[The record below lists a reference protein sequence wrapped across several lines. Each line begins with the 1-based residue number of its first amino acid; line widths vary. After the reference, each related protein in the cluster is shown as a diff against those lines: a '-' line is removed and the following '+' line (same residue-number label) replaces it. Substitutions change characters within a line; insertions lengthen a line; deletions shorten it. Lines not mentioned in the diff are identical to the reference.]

1 MATAMPANFA
11 AAVKNIKS
19 LNIEEMEDPEPPM
32 RKSHRCFECLKYEME
47 PGRDQPSAD
56 DVKELKTC
64 ACCKIARFC
73 SKECQSKAW
82 KRHKRTCKHI
92 DSLQKNDKVFSLAAC
107 ISEDLGELR
116 YWI

>member
-1 MATAMPANFA
+1 MAAAMPANFA

-32 RKSHRCFECLKYEME
+32 RKSHRCFECLKYANE
-47 PGRDQPSAD
+47 
-56 DVKELKTC
+56 VKELKTC

>member
-32 RKSHRCFECLKYEME
+32 RKSHRCFECLKY
-47 PGRDQPSAD
+47 AD
-56 DVKELKTC
+56 EVKELKTC

-82 KRHKRTCKHI
+82 KRHKKTCKHI

-107 ISEDLGELR
+107 MSEDLGELR
-116 YWI
+116 Y

>member
-47 PGRDQPSAD
+47 SGCDQPKAD
-56 DVKELKTC
+56 EVKSLLTC
-64 ACCKIARFC
+64 TRCKIAKFC
-73 SKECQSKAW
+73 GKECQSKAW
-82 KRHKRTCKHI
+82 KRHKKTCKHI

-116 YWI
+116 Y